1 MKIKNG
7 LGIIG
12 GSGIYDI
19 EGLEN
24 PRWIKVESSFGE
36 PSDEL
41 LFGTFNDREVVFLPR
56 HGRGHKIPPSDINYL
71 ANIEILKKVGVKKII
86 SFGAVGSFKEELS
99 PGTFVIID
107 QFFPRTRN
115 RKTRRGTERT
125 SASYT
130 NRRWRC

>member
-19 EGLEN
+19 GGLEN

-86 SFGAVGSFKEELS
+86 SFGAVGSFKE
-99 PGTFVIID
+99 
-107 QFFPRTRN
+107 
-115 RKTRRGTERT
+115 
-125 SASYT
+125 
-130 NRRWRC
+130 